1 MQLLLD
7 ESLLR
12 QLGRELSGHDVTTV
26 VQQGWAGLKNGD
38 LLRRAAAEGF
48 GALLT
53 GDRGIQHQQ
62 NVPALGIGV
71 VVLVARSNRIE
82 DLLPLVPDLLSAVS
96 AIQPGELREVGG

>member
-1 MQLLLD
+1 VQLLLD
-7 ESLLR
+7 ESLPR
-12 QLGRELSGHDVTTV
+12 QLGRGLGGHDVTTV
-26 VQQGWAGLKNGD
+26 VQQGWAGFKNGD
-38 LLRRAAAEGF
+38 LRRRATAEGF
-48 GALLT
+48 DVLTT
-53 GDRGIQHQQ
+53 GDRSIQHQQ